1 MRCPIHVY
9 GVFSFAGQILPLR
22 RAYTFNTV
30 VVAGSAVTKMKNLRP
45 KLRQNNQ

>member
-30 VVAGSAVTKMKNLRP
+30 VVAGCSDKNEKSEAETETK
-45 KLRQNNQ
+45 